1 MMGRRG
7 SVLFVCV
14 GNVCRSAMA
23 EALFRDRARHTGK
36 EECVWVRSAGIQAL
50 DGQPATDH
58 AVEAMHR
65 RGIDIRGHR
74 ARTITQSDIDGAD
87 LILVM
92 TSGTRRA
99 IERSF
104 RRWEGKV
111 LLLSEVVGKSYDVGD
126 IYGEPLDVY
135 IGCAERLRGIIEQG
149 FDYILGILEHG
160 G

>member
-1 MMGRRG
+1 MIERRR

-14 GNVCRSAMA
+14 GNVCRSPMA
-23 EALFRDRARHTGK
+23 EALFRDRARHAGK
-36 EECVWVRSAGIQAL
+36 EECIWVRSGGIRAL
-50 DGQPATDH
+50 DGQPATDY
-58 AVEAMHR
+58 AVEAMHC

-92 TSGTRRA
+92 TRGTRRA
-99 IERSF
+99 LERNF

-111 LLLSEVVGKSYDVGD
+111 LLLSGVVGGNYDVED

-135 IGCAERLRGIIEQG
+135 TECGERLREVIEQG
-149 FDYILGILEHG
+149 FDHILAILEHG